1 MDERGDESMG
11 KVIEKLSF
19 FRKNLLWNIP
29 LFMLLGLAFGYF
41 FDATL
46 LKSAVLP
53 LTILMIYPMMVTLNI
68 KSVFSKC
75 NYKLEAVTQSINF
88 ILIPLV
94 GFLIG
99 QLFFSDSPLTAF
111 GLLLI
116 ALLPTSGMTISWTG
130 FARGNVSVAIKMTII
145 GLVLGTLATPIYAR
159 LLMGETIE
167 VPLVKTFQQIG
178 VAVFVPMVLGA
189 ITREILV
196 KRYGAQRFKQEI
208 KPAFPTISVL
218 AVLGIIF
225 VAMALKARSIVANP
239 LIILNMLIPLILFY
253 AINYTLA
260 SLLGRFLFPRADA
273 IALVYGSVMR
283 NLSVALA
290 ISVVAFGA
298 QGLEIALIIAVAYV
312 VQVQSAAWYVKLA
325 DKVFGAPESAVQLEG
340 QQA

>member
-1 MDERGDESMG
+1 MG
-11 KVIEKLSF
+11 KLIEKLSF

-29 LFMLLGLAFGYF
+29 LFILLGLAFGYF
-41 FDATL
+41 FDASF
-46 LKSAVLP
+46 LKSAVMP

-68 KSVFSKC
+68 KSVFSEC

-94 GFLIG
+94 GYLIG
-99 QLFFSDSPLTAF
+99 RIFFSDNPLTAF

-130 FARGNVSVAIKMTII
+130 FAKGNVSVAIKMTII
-145 GLVLGTLATPIYAR
+145 GLILGTLATPIYAR
-159 LLMGETIE
+159 VLMGEVVD
-167 VPLVKTFQQIG
+167 VPLLKTFQQIG
-178 VAVFVPMVLGA
+178 IAVFAPMVLGY
-189 ITREILV
+189 ITQAVLV
-196 KRYGAQRFKQEI
+196 KRYGNEHFQKQI

-239 LIILNMLIPLILFY
+239 LIILNMIIPLILFY

-260 SLLGRFLFPRADA
+260 SLLGRFLFPRGEA

-283 NLSVALA
+283 NLSVALG
-290 ISVVAFGA
+290 ISVIAFGA

-312 VQVQSAAWYVKLA
+312 VQVQSAAWYIKLA
-325 DKVFGAPESAVQLEG
+325 DRIFGRPQPAVHIEG

>member
-1 MDERGDESMG
+1 MG

-41 FDATL
+41 FDAAF
-46 LKSAVLP
+46 LKSTVMP

-94 GFLIG
+94 AFLLG
-99 QLFFSDSPLTAF
+99 RLFFSDNPLTAF

-145 GLVLGTLATPIYAR
+145 GLILGTLATPIYAR
-159 LLMGETIE
+159 LLMGEVVE
-167 VPLVKTFQQIG
+167 VPLLKTFQQIG
-178 VAVFVPMVLGA
+178 IAVFVPMVLGYA
-189 ITREILV
+189 TQAILV
-196 KRYGAQRFKQEI
+196 RRYGAERFKEEI

-225 VAMALKARSIVANP
+225 VAMALKARAIVANP
-239 LIILNMLIPLILFY
+239 LIILNMIIPLILFY

-260 SLLGRFLFPRADA
+260 SLLGRLLFPRADA

-283 NLSVALA
+283 NLSVALG
-290 ISVVAFGA
+290 ISVIAFGT

-312 VQVQSAAWYVKLA
+312 VQVQTAAWYVKLA
-325 DKVFGAPESAVQLEG
+325 DWVFGKPEPVVQMG
-340 QQA
+340 G